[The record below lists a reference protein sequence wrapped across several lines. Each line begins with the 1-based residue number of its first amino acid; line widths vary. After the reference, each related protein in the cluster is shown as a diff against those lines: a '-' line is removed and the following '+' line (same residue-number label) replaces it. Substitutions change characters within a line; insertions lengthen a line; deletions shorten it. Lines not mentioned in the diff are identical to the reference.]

1 MKESHLTNDMKLI
14 DSEIKIKNLRL
25 FGRHGVLEQEKATG
39 GDFNINIRVTHSVAH
54 AMATDE
60 LDDTISYADVFDL
73 VKKEFDVPSRL
84 LENVAARIAQ
94 SLFDAFASVW
104 QIRLEIIKL
113 NPPMGADCDGAG
125 VEICVNRE

>member
-1 MKESHLTNDMKLI
+1 MKESYSINDMKLI
-14 DSEIKIKNLRL
+14 DSEIKINNLRL

-39 GDFNINIRVTHSVAH
+39 GDFKINIRVMYSIAH

-60 LDDTISYADVFDL
+60 LDDTISYADVYEL

-94 SLFDAFASVW
+94 SLFNAFASVW
-104 QIRLEIIKL
+104 QIQLEIIKL